1 MFALLITDST
11 GETHIHPISP
21 EEGRSYTLGRSEECD
36 IALPTEIHLS
46 RTHCILTVYGQRVY
60 LQDNNSS
67 NGIFVGSRR
76 ITEEYMDTE
85 REYQIANCRMVLI
98 RTQAAHTMPETEE
111 DLEREAEDTPPLQE
125 ELAPAQELLPCPAPV
140 SPPAEEEQQAALPAS
155 PEPEYEA
162 EAVSP
167 FAAAQAVP
175 PPTPAPPRRLRASK
189 AEPRKLRGL
198 HKPTTKPTPP
208 PAGKPIR
215 TALKRATGHSE
226 AAPAKKL
233 HTTPPQDTPRIQHAP
248 GMSGDTLGL
257 PSDFG
262 IRFRLLNTTQHL
274 PEGTALKFGIT
285 SEKDCYLHL
294 LHYDSEGDAT
304 LLVPGVAGDDNKI
317 FCSTEMQFPRPLNNE
332 YELIV
337 EPPFGRDIVIAL
349 ACTHNTPFG
358 KSWQKQL
365 GHDASPVEDIKK
377 AIADCSPKYAKWT
390 SSILYLNT
398 GNEET
403 PQ

>member
-11 GETHIHPISP
+11 GETHIQPIPP
-21 EEGRSYTLGRSEECD
+21 EEGRCYTLGRSEECD

-85 REYQIANCRMVLI
+85 REYLLANCRMVLI
-98 RTQAAHTMPETEE
+98 RTQTAHAMAEAEE
-111 DLEREAEDTPPLQE
+111 EVEQPSEDTPPLQK
-125 ELAPAQELLPCPAPV
+125 ELAPAQEQLPSPAPV
-140 SPPAEEEQQAALPAS
+140 SSPAEEEQQAALPAS

-162 EAVSP
+162 DTVSP
-167 FAAAQAVP
+167 FAAVQAVP
-175 PPTPAPPRRLRASK
+175 PPTPAPPRRLRAYK
-189 AEPRKLRGL
+189 AEPRKLEGL
-198 HKPTTKPTPP
+198 HKPTTKPTPS

-215 TALKRATGHSE
+215 TAAKRATGHSG
-226 AAPAKKL
+226 AVPAKKL
-233 HTTPPQDTPRIQHAP
+233 HTTPPQDSPRIQHAP
-248 GMSGDTLGL
+248 GISGDSLGL

-262 IRFRLLNTTQHL
+262 IRLRLLNTTQHL
-274 PEGTALKFGIT
+274 PEGTALKFGLT
-285 SEKDCYLHL
+285 SENDCYLHL
-294 LHYDSEGDAT
+294 LHYDCEGSAT
-304 LLVPGVAGDDNKI
+304 LLVPGVAGDNNKI
-317 FCSTEMQFPRPLNNE
+317 FCGTEMQFPRPLNNV

-358 KSWQKQL
+358 KAWQKQL
-365 GHDASPVEDIKK
+365 RQGVSPVEAIKT
-377 AIADCSPKYAKWT
+377 AIAACTPKYAKWT

-398 GNEET
+398 GDEAT